1 MTSIPATARHAISA
15 TQTTSHSESNSHL
28 DAALRISSAEQRTQP
43 VARDVL
49 KRVLITIAGL
59 AGVIAILV
67 TIAPFFGWT
76 VVRLA
81 TGSMAPVYPTDS
93 LLITHSIPAADA
105 HVGEIVMVQRP
116 GELPITHR
124 VVSATAEANGIEKL
138 RLKGDDNNTADA
150 APYLVS
156 TVGLVV
162 AGVPWGGQIFAAL
175 RSTVGLAGLT
185 VFATFIVLWAWWP
198 TGTKKRRAHAA
209 STHDASAPVAPR
221 GA

>member
-1 MTSIPATARHAISA
+1 MTSIPAIVANT
-15 TQTTSHSESNSHL
+15 TTTSRSESNNHL

-43 VARDVL
+43 VVRDRV

-59 AGVIAILV
+59 AGAIAILV

-93 LLITHSIPAADA
+93 LLITHSIPASDA
-105 HVGEIVMVQRP
+105 HIGDIVMVQRP

-124 VVSATAEANGIEKL
+124 VVSATAEANGLEKL
-138 RLKGDDNNTADA
+138 TLKGDDNNTADA
-150 APYLVS
+150 APYIVS
-156 TVGLVV
+156 SVGLVV
-162 AGVPWGGQIFAAL
+162 AGVPWGGQVFAVL
-175 RSTVGLAGLT
+175 RSTAGLAGLT
-185 VFATFIVLWAWWP
+185 VFATLIVLWAWWP
-198 TGTKKRRAHAA
+198 TTKKRGAH
-209 STHDASAPVAPR
+209 SASAPVATP